1 MRESAARPPWMAAAT
16 PCMDPPM
23 PPESVFEFP
32 MMPTPPVAV
41 MPGIRFCRPS
51 AFLEE
56 GIAEMMSLVM
66 ICCVRALCTST
77 IGVSPVTVIVSSSAP
92 TLKSAFTVATKFP
105 DSSIPSRRTRLN
117 PGNSNT
123 TE

>member
-1 MRESAARPPWMAAAT
+1 
-16 PCMDPPM
+16 M

-105 DSSIPSRRTRLN
+105 DSSIPSTWPPDPFSGVVIEPILLTAAWPLRL
-117 PGNSNT
+117 G
-123 TE
+123 